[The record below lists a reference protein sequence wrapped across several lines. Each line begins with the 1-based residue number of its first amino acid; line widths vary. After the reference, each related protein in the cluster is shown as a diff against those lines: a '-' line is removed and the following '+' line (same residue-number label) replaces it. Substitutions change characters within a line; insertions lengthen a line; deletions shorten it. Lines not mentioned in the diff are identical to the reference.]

1 MAGKENRSAL
11 FIVNKERILK
21 AATELFA
28 SKGFDGTS
36 VRDIAEK
43 AGLSVPGMFHYF
55 PSKEDILHEIMTV
68 FMDNAYKKMMEVYS
82 ADIDP
87 IEKLNEICKF
97 YVEQYAGHKHQLTI
111 LISERKSLIPEH
123 RQICIKKEREY
134 VKALTNLFK
143 ELTKRR
149 RLKAINHSI
158 LAFIFFG
165 MVHWTYQWYNPKA
178 KGGIGPNEL
187 GRIMSEVFLK
197 GILAP

>member
-1 MAGKENRSAL
+1 MVRRSRLLISA
-11 FIVNKERILK
+11 KERILN

-43 AGLSVPGMFHYF
+43 VGLSVPGMFHYF
-55 PSKEDILHEIMTV
+55 PSKEEILYEIMTD
-68 FMDNAYKKMMEVYS
+68 FMDNAYKKIMEVYR
-82 ADIDP
+82 ADMDP
-87 IEKLNEICKF
+87 IEKLSEICKF

-111 LISERKSLIPEH
+111 LISERKSLISEH
-123 RQICIKKEREY
+123 RKICIKKEREY
-134 VKALTNLFK
+134 VKALTNLFE
-143 ELTKRR
+143 ELTKRK

-197 GILAP
+197 GILAQ